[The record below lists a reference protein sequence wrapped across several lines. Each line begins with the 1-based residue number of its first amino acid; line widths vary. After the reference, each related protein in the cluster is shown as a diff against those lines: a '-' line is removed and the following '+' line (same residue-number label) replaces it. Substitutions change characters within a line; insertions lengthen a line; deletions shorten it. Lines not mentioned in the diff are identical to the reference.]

1 MTSRRRRRVEAK
13 AWLLFA
19 LLLCLPARAGEA
31 STAPSEY
38 EVKAAYLYHFAKFVE
53 WPPQAGQAAPD
64 IFVITILGEDP
75 FGGVLDDMLD
85 GKVVDGRRVVVHR
98 THRADEVRDS
108 RILFISDSEQPHL
121 PAILKRLEGA
131 ATLTVGEMDRFAE
144 RGGVIRFRT
153 ERSRVRLEIN
163 LAVAERARLK
173 ISSELLKL
181 ARIVG
186 EEASD

>member
-1 MTSRRRRRVEAK
+1 MVI
-13 AWLLFA
+13 A
-19 LLLCLPARAGEA
+19 LLLGLLLLPAAAAAADAGP
-31 STAPSEY
+31 APPAEY
-38 EVKAAYLYHFAKFVE
+38 EVKAAFLYNFARFVE
-53 WPPQAGQAAPD
+53 WPAGAGAMED
-64 IFVITILGEDP
+64 SFVITILGEDP